1 MGPPRRGGGVGLGD
15 GLAAKRTF
23 VGRSPRPCERA
34 ELAESRPKTG
44 GGFPLLCNGRSPPS
58 RRRQSGLD
66 CRATLRSARND
77 AGWILSPL
85 TGLQNDILSVHNKFL
100 RFSCAIP
107 NH

>member
-44 GGFPLLCNGRSPPS
+44 GFFPLL
-58 RRRQSGLD
+58 
-66 CRATLRSARND
+66 
-77 AGWILSPL
+77 
-85 TGLQNDILSVHNKFL
+85 
-100 RFSCAIP
+100 
-107 NH
+107 

>member
-1 MGPPRRGGGVGLGD
+1 MTFFAFLTTNHCLLTTVKPGRCGVSPLERVESDEVRTRGKLPPLYYGL
-15 GLAAKRTF
+15 L
-23 VGRSPRPCERA
+23 
-34 ELAESRPKTG
+34 LPKEDNSTK
-44 GGFPLLCNGRSPPS
+44 
-58 RRRQSGLD
+58 
-66 CRATLRSARND
+66 ATNCQVSYSFARND

>member
-1 MGPPRRGGGVGLGD
+1 MED
-15 GLAAKRTF
+15 T
-23 VGRSPRPCERA
+23 GRSPPRWIVDPRLRGDDENGCGDDMW
-34 ELAESRPKTG
+34 PKTG